1 MRTRLALYLVQ
12 SLLRLDIGFN
22 LMNDTVVMLNLP
34 LGTHEKRPAAIRGA
48 LIIALLLPSTAPGA
62 GPETVEARVLARVSP
77 SVVGVSMTDAL
88 SNSVGEGSGVVIGHG
103 RVITT
108 CHVAGKGKNG
118 YVVHSGKR
126 YEAALQSAQP
136 DLDFCLLNV
145 PRLGAPSATL
155 SSALNANTG
164 QHVYAVGMS
173 VDHDPPQPVLSKGV
187 ISSLRPYMRSHYMR
201 ISAPVP
207 SAFSGG
213 GLFDAH
219 GALVGILSHPVGK
232 GGNVTFVLPADWI
245 GELPIKVQPGPEMT
259 KKDKS
264 AWLDRALALERSA
277 DWRGLLKLSQQEVSR
292 HSGNA
297 AAWFTLGM
305 AFANLKQYEQAVQA
319 YREAIRNHAEYGDAW
334 HYLGVAYANLK
345 DYDNAIQAYKDAL
358 SMQPENAQAWYDLGL
373 VYGDRKQYAH
383 AIHAYR
389 EALRLDAENE
399 AAWYNLGMTYDD
411 LKLYGEAVEA
421 YNETVRIR
429 PENGD
434 AWYKLGV
441 DYAILGE
448 RSRIREVYQ
457 ALRKLDSK
465 RAEQYFNTY
474 ILP

>member
-358 SMQPENAQAWYDLGL
+358 RMQPENAQAWYDLGL

>member
-1 MRTRLALYLVQ
+1 MQ

-48 LIIALLLPSTAPGA
+48 LVIALLLPSTAPGA

-145 PRLGAPSATL
+145 PRLGAPAATL

-421 YNETVRIR
+421 YSETVRIR

>member
-1 MRTRLALYLVQ
+1 VP

-22 LMNDTVVMLNLP
+22 LKNDTVLILNLP
-34 LGTHEKRPAAIRGA
+34 LGTHEKLAAAIRGA
-48 LIIALLLPSTAPGA
+48 LVIALLSPCAVPSA
-62 GPETVEARVLARVSP
+62 GPETIEARILARVSP
-77 SVVGVSMTDAL
+77 SVVGVNMVDAL
-88 SNSVGEGSGVVIGHG
+88 SNPIGEGSGVVTGPG
-103 RVITT
+103 QVITT
-108 CHVAGKGKNG
+108 CHIAGKGKNG

-126 YEAALQSAQP
+126 YEAAVQSAQP
-136 DLDFCLLNV
+136 DLDFCLLKV
-145 PRLGAPSATL
+145 PRLRAPSATL
-155 SSALNANTG
+155 SSALNAKTG
-164 QHVYAVGMS
+164 QRVYAVGMS
-173 VDHDPPQPVLSKGV
+173 ADLYPPQPSLSKGV
-187 ISSLRPYMRSHYMR
+187 ISSLRPYLRSQYMR
-201 ISAPVP
+201 ISPRVP
-207 SAFSGG
+207 LGFSGG

-219 GALVGILSHPVGK
+219 GALVGILSHPPDQ
-232 GGNVTFVLPADWI
+232 GGNLTFVLPADWI
-245 GELPIKVQPGPEMT
+245 GELPIKVQPGPAMT

-319 YREAIRNHAEYGDAW
+319 YREAIRNQAEYGDAW
-334 HYLGVAYANLK
+334 HHLGVAYANLK
-345 DYDNAIQAYKDAL
+345 DYDNAIQAYRDAL

-373 VYGDRKQYAH
+373 TYGDRKQYAH

-389 EALRLDAENE
+389 ETLRLDAENQ

-411 LKLYGEAVEA
+411 LKLYGDAVEA
-421 YNETVRIR
+421 YNETVRIQ
-429 PENGD
+429 PENAD

-441 DYAILGE
+441 DYAVLGE